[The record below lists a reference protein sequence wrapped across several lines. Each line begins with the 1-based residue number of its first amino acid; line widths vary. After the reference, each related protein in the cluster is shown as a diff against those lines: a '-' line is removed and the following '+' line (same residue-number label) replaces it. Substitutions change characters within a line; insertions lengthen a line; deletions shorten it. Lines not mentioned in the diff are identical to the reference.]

1 MIKSSLNV
9 MEKRVIS
16 VQRELSWLQFNER
29 VLFEASDVKNPLVS
43 RVHFL
48 GIFSSNLDEF
58 FKVRIASLNRELK
71 ALKSKKGNPLD
82 IIHERV
88 MELQWEFDRVFDS
101 TKKALSKVGVF
112 FKNERQL
119 SFEQK
124 NFVDNYFDDEIRH
137 HIIPILMAAN
147 MPLPPLKDNA
157 LYLGVEVLLKGK
169 AKKVHALIEV
179 PDTIGRWVVLPT
191 ENEEKHVMFLE
202 DVIRFNLK
210 KIFSIYSIA
219 SVKAFDVKVVRD
231 AEYEVEN
238 DFSKS
243 VFDKI
248 SKSIQQ
254 RSKGDYVRINFDHEI
269 PEDLLHLLL
278 TKTKIKNAQN
288 IIPGGRYHNKR
299 DLLTFPDFGN
309 ANWVFPKQRS
319 ISHPAFKRELNIL
332 DTFNKRDV
340 LLHFPYQRFSHILDL
355 LRAAAID
362 PQVRTIRISMYR
374 IAHDSHILH
383 ALINAAKNGKKVV
396 ALVEV
401 QARFDEEHNLQITK
415 MLQAAG
421 VKVIP
426 GIPGLK
432 VHCKVFQISRK
443 INGRTVR
450 ITHIGTGNFHEKTA
464 RIYSDTSLLTT
475 NLDLGREVR
484 SLFHFF
490 EANFQRPQFRHLVV
504 SPFNTRR
511 KLMEWI
517 SEEIKEAKKGRK
529 ALIVIKVNNLVDDG
543 IIKKLLEAAE
553 NGVELKLIVRGVCLL
568 QPITANQKKNI
579 VMRSILGRYLEHS
592 RLFVFGAGK
601 RERVLIGSADMMV
614 RNLDYRIEVLTP
626 ILDVELRN
634 ELKTWLDIQFNPMA
648 KARSLD
654 LDRINQL
661 TCSVIQGKSVDTQEI
676 YYQTLLK
683 KKDTYK

>member
-1 MIKSSLNV
+1 MNSSLKA

-71 ALKSKKGNPLD
+71 ALKGRKGNPLD
-82 IIHERV
+82 IIHDRV
-88 MELQWEFDRVFDS
+88 IELQWEFDRIFDN
-101 TKKALSKVGVF
+101 TKKALAKGGVH

-119 SFEQK
+119 SAAQK
-124 NFVDNYFDDEIRH
+124 LFVDHYFDDEIRH
-137 HIIPILMAAN
+137 HIIPILMASS

-157 LYLGVEVLLKGK
+157 LYLVVEVVLKGK
-169 AKKVHALIEV
+169 AKKVYALIEV
-179 PDTIGRWVVLPT
+179 PETIGRWVVLPT
-191 ENEEKHVMFLE
+191 DNEEKHVMFLE

-210 KIFSIYSIA
+210 KIFSIYAIA

-231 AEYEVEN
+231 AEYEIEN

-269 PEDLLHLLL
+269 PEELLQLLL
-278 TKTKIKNAQN
+278 NKTKIKNAQN
-288 IIPGGRYHNKR
+288 IIPGGRYHNKK
-299 DLLTFPDFGN
+299 DLLSFPDFGN
-309 ANWVFPKQRS
+309 PDWVYPKHRS
-319 ISHPAFKRELNIL
+319 LSHPAFKKTINIL

-340 LLHFPYQRFSHILDL
+340 LLQFPYQRFSHILDL

-362 PQVRTIRISMYR
+362 PEVRTIRISMYR

-383 ALINAAKNGKKVV
+383 ALVNAARNGKKVV

-415 MLQAAG
+415 MLQEAG

-475 NLDLGREVR
+475 NIDLGREVR

-490 EANFQRPQFRHLVV
+490 EANFHRPQFRHLVV

-511 KLMEWI
+511 KLMDWI
-517 SEEIKEAKKGRK
+517 GEEIKEAKKGKK
-529 ALIVIKVNNLVDDG
+529 ALVVIKVNNLVDDG
-543 IIKKLLEAAE
+543 IIKKLLEAGE
-553 NGVELKLIVRGVCLL
+553 NGVEVKLVIRGVCLL
-568 QPITANQKKNI
+568 QPVTENQKKNI
-579 VMRSILGRYLEHS
+579 SMRSILGRYLEHS
-592 RLFVFGAGK
+592 RVFVFGLGK
-601 RERVLIGSADMMV
+601 RERIFIGSADMMV
-614 RNLDYRIEVLTP
+614 RNLDYRIEVLAP
-626 ILDVELRN
+626 IQDPEIRG
-634 ELKTWLDIQFNPMA
+634 ELKDWLNLQFDPWA
-648 KARSLD
+648 KARCLESE
-654 LDRINQL
+654 RMNQL
-661 TCSVIQGKSVDTQEI
+661 VCSVIQSKSFDTQER
-676 YYQTLLK
+676 YYQNLLEK
-683 KKDTYK
+683 SDLNK

>member
-1 MIKSSLNV
+1 MNSSLKA

-29 VLFEASDVKNPLVS
+29 VLFEASDIKNPLVS

-71 ALKSKKGNPLD
+71 ALKGKKGNPLD
-82 IIHERV
+82 IIHDRV
-88 MELQWEFDRVFDS
+88 MELQWEFDRIFEN
-101 TKKALSKVGVF
+101 TKKALAKGGVH

-119 SFEQK
+119 STEQK
-124 NFVDNYFDDEIRH
+124 LYVDHYFDDEIRH
-137 HIIPILMAAN
+137 HIIPILMSSS

-157 LYLGVEVLLKGK
+157 LYLVVEVILKEK
-169 AKKVHALIEV
+169 AKKVYALIEV

-191 ENEEKHVMFLE
+191 ENGEKHVMFLE

-210 KIFSIYSIA
+210 KIFSIYAIA

-231 AEYEVEN
+231 AEYEIEN

-269 PEDLLHLLL
+269 PEELLQLLL

-288 IIPGGRYHNKR
+288 IIPGGRYHNKK
-299 DLLTFPDFGN
+299 DLLSFPDFGN
-309 ANWVFPKQRS
+309 ASWVYPKRKS
-319 ISHPAFKRELNIL
+319 LSHPAFKKSINIL

-340 LLHFPYQRFSHILDL
+340 LLQFPYQRFSHILDL

-383 ALINAAKNGKKVV
+383 ALINAARNGKKVI

-475 NLDLGREVR
+475 NIDLGREVR

-490 EANFQRPQFRHLVV
+490 EANFHRPQFRHLVV

-511 KLMEWI
+511 KLIDWI
-517 SEEIKEAKKGRK
+517 SDEIKEAKKGKR
-529 ALIVIKVNNLVDDG
+529 ALVVIKVNNLVDDG
-543 IIKKLLEAAE
+543 IIKKLLEAGE
-553 NGVELKLIVRGVCLL
+553 NGVEVKLVIRGVCLL
-568 QPITANQKKNI
+568 QPASENQKKNI
-579 VMRSILGRYLEHS
+579 SMRSILGRYLEHS
-592 RLFVFGAGK
+592 RVFLFGVGK
-601 RERVLIGSADMMV
+601 RERIFIGSADMMV
-614 RNLDYRIEVLTP
+614 RNLDYRIEVLAP
-626 ILDVELRN
+626 IQDPELRVELKN
-634 ELKTWLDIQFNPMA
+634 WLNLQFDPLA
-648 KARSLD
+648 KARCLES
-654 LDRINQL
+654 DRMNQL
-661 TCSVIQGKSVDTQEI
+661 VCSVVQSKSFDTQER
-676 YYQTLLK
+676 YYQNLLEK
-683 KKDTYK
+683 SDLNK

>member
-1 MIKSSLNV
+1 

-71 ALKSKKGNPLD
+71 ALRGKKGNPLD
-82 IIHERV
+82 VIHDRV
-88 MELQWEFDRVFDS
+88 MELQWEFDRIFEN
-101 TKKALSKVGVF
+101 TKKALAKGGVH

-119 SFEQK
+119 SASQK
-124 NFVDNYFDDEIRH
+124 LYVDHYFDDEIRH
-137 HIIPILMAAN
+137 HIIPILMSST

-157 LYLGVEVLLKGK
+157 LYLVVDVVLKDK
-169 AKKVHALIEV
+169 ARKVFALIEV
-179 PDTIGRWVVLPT
+179 PDSIGRWVVLPA
-191 ENEEKHVMFLE
+191 ENGEKHVMFLE
-202 DVIRFNLK
+202 DVIRYNLK

-219 SVKAFDVKVVRD
+219 SVKAYDVKVVRD
-231 AEYEVEN
+231 AEYEIEN

-278 TKTKIKNAQN
+278 NKTKIKNPQN
-288 IIPGGRYHNKR
+288 IIPGGRYHNKK
-299 DLLTFPDFGN
+299 DLLSFPDFGN
-309 ANWVFPKQRS
+309 PDWVYPKLKS
-319 ISHPAFKRELNIL
+319 LSHPAFKKSINIL
-332 DTFNKRDV
+332 DTFNKKDV
-340 LLHFPYQRFSHILDL
+340 LLQFPYQRFSHILDL

-383 ALINAAKNGKKVV
+383 ALINAAKNGKKVI

-401 QARFDEEHNLQITK
+401 QARFDEAHNLEITK
-415 MLQAAG
+415 MLQEAG

-450 ITHIGTGNFHEKTA
+450 ITHVGTGNFHEKTA

-490 EANFQRPQFRHLVV
+490 ESNFHRPQFRHLVV

-511 KLMEWI
+511 KLMDWI
-517 SEEIKEAKKGRK
+517 SEEIKEAKKGKK
-529 ALIVIKVNNLVDDG
+529 ALVVIKVNNLVDEG

-553 NGVELKLIVRGVCLL
+553 NGVEVKLVVRGVCLL
-568 QPITANQKKNI
+568 QPVSENQKKNI
-579 VMRSILGRYLEHS
+579 SMRSILGRYLEHS
-592 RLFVFGAGK
+592 RVFVFGIGK
-601 RERVLIGSADMMV
+601 RERMLIGSADMMV
-614 RNLDYRIEVLTP
+614 RNLDFRIEVLAP
-626 ILDVELRN
+626 ILDTELRA
-634 ELKTWLDIQFNPMA
+634 ELREWLNLQFDQNA
-648 KARSLD
+648 KARCLESE
-654 LDRINQL
+654 RINQL
-661 TCSVIQGKSVDTQEI
+661 VCSVVQSKSFDTQDA
-676 YYQTLLK
+676 YYQVLTDK
-683 KKDTYK
+683 SENSK

>member
-1 MIKSSLNV
+1 

-71 ALKSKKGNPLD
+71 ALRGKKGNPLD
-82 IIHERV
+82 IIHDRV
-88 MELQWEFDRVFDS
+88 MELQWEFDRIFEN
-101 TKKALSKVGVF
+101 TKKALAKGGVH

-119 SFEQK
+119 SASQK
-124 NFVDNYFDDEIRH
+124 LYVDHYFDDEIRH
-137 HIIPILMAAN
+137 HIIPILMSST

-157 LYLGVEVLLKGK
+157 LYLVVDVVLKDK
-169 AKKVHALIEV
+169 ARKVFALIEV
-179 PDTIGRWVVLPT
+179 PDSIGRWVVLPA
-191 ENEEKHVMFLE
+191 ENGERHVMFLE
-202 DVIRFNLK
+202 DVIRYNLK

-219 SVKAFDVKVVRD
+219 SVKAYDVKVVRD
-231 AEYEVEN
+231 AEYEIEN

-278 TKTKIKNAQN
+278 NKTKIKNPQN
-288 IIPGGRYHNKR
+288 IIPGGRYHNKK
-299 DLLTFPDFGN
+299 DLLSFPDFGN
-309 ANWVFPKQRS
+309 PDWVYPKLKS
-319 ISHPAFKRELNIL
+319 LSHPAFKKSINIL
-332 DTFNKRDV
+332 DTFNKKDV
-340 LLHFPYQRFSHILDL
+340 LLQFPYQRFSHILDL

-383 ALINAAKNGKKVV
+383 ALINAAKNGKKVI

-401 QARFDEEHNLQITK
+401 QARFDEAHNLEITK
-415 MLQAAG
+415 MLQEAG

-450 ITHIGTGNFHEKTA
+450 ITHVGTGNFHEKTA

-490 EANFQRPQFRHLVV
+490 ESNFHRPQFRHLVV

-511 KLMEWI
+511 KLMDWI
-517 SEEIKEAKKGRK
+517 SEEIKEAKKGKK
-529 ALIVIKVNNLVDDG
+529 ALVVIKVNNLVDEG

-553 NGVELKLIVRGVCLL
+553 NGVEVKLVVRGVCLI
-568 QPITANQKKNI
+568 QPVSENQKKNI
-579 VMRSILGRYLEHS
+579 SMRSILGRYLEHS
-592 RLFVFGAGK
+592 RVFVFGIGK
-601 RERVLIGSADMMV
+601 RERMLIGSADMMV
-614 RNLDYRIEVLTP
+614 RNLDFRIEVLAP
-626 ILDVELRN
+626 ILDTELRA
-634 ELKTWLDIQFNPMA
+634 ELREWLNLQFDQNA
-648 KARSLD
+648 KARCLESE
-654 LDRINQL
+654 RINQL
-661 TCSVIQGKSVDTQEI
+661 VCSVVQSKSFDTQDA
-676 YYQTLLK
+676 YYQVLTDK
-683 KKDTYK
+683 SENSK

>member
-1 MIKSSLNV
+1 

-71 ALKSKKGNPLD
+71 ALRGKKGNPLD
-82 IIHERV
+82 IIHDRV
-88 MELQWEFDRVFDS
+88 MELQWEFDRIFEN
-101 TKKALSKVGVF
+101 TKKALAKGGVH

-119 SFEQK
+119 SASQK
-124 NFVDNYFDDEIRH
+124 LYVDHYFDDEIRH
-137 HIIPILMAAN
+137 HIIPILMSST

-157 LYLGVEVLLKGK
+157 LYLVVDVVLKDK
-169 AKKVHALIEV
+169 ARKVFALIEV
-179 PDTIGRWVVLPT
+179 PDSIGRWVVLPA
-191 ENEEKHVMFLE
+191 ENGEKHVMFLE
-202 DVIRFNLK
+202 DVIRYNLK

-219 SVKAFDVKVVRD
+219 SVKAYDVKVVRD
-231 AEYEVEN
+231 AEYEIEN

-278 TKTKIKNAQN
+278 NKTKIKNPQN
-288 IIPGGRYHNKR
+288 IIPGGRYHNKK
-299 DLLTFPDFGN
+299 DLLSFPDFGN
-309 ANWVFPKQRS
+309 PDWVYPKLKS
-319 ISHPAFKRELNIL
+319 LSHPAFKKSINIL
-332 DTFNKRDV
+332 DTFNKKDV
-340 LLHFPYQRFSHILDL
+340 LLQFPYQRFSHILDL

-383 ALINAAKNGKKVV
+383 ALINAAKNGKKVI

-401 QARFDEEHNLQITK
+401 QARFDEAHNLEITK
-415 MLQAAG
+415 MLQEAG

-450 ITHIGTGNFHEKTA
+450 ITHVGTGNFHEKTA

-490 EANFQRPQFRHLVV
+490 ESNFHRPQFRHLVV

-511 KLMEWI
+511 KLMDWI
-517 SEEIKEAKKGRK
+517 SEEIKEAKKGKK
-529 ALIVIKVNNLVDDG
+529 ALVVIKVNNLVDEG

-553 NGVELKLIVRGVCLL
+553 NGVEVKLVVRGVCLL
-568 QPITANQKKNI
+568 QPVSENQKKNI
-579 VMRSILGRYLEHS
+579 SMRSILGRYLEHS
-592 RLFVFGAGK
+592 RVFVFGIGK
-601 RERVLIGSADMMV
+601 RERMLIGSADMMV
-614 RNLDYRIEVLTP
+614 RNLDFRIEVLAP
-626 ILDVELRN
+626 ILDTELRA
-634 ELKTWLDIQFNPMA
+634 ELREWLNLQFDQNA
-648 KARSLD
+648 KARCLESE
-654 LDRINQL
+654 RINQL
-661 TCSVIQGKSVDTQEI
+661 VCSVGQSKSFDTQDA
-676 YYQTLLK
+676 YYQVLTDK
-683 KKDTYK
+683 SENSK

>member
-1 MIKSSLNV
+1 MKSSLKA

-71 ALKSKKGNPLD
+71 ALRGKKGNPLD
-82 IIHERV
+82 VIHDRV
-88 MELQWEFDRVFDS
+88 IELQWEFDRIFEN
-101 TKKALSKVGVF
+101 TKKALAKVGVH

-119 SFEQK
+119 STEQK
-124 NFVDNYFDDEIRH
+124 LYVDHYFDDEIRH
-137 HIIPILMAAN
+137 HIIPILMSSS

-157 LYLGVEVLLKGK
+157 LYLVVDVVLKDK
-169 AKKVHALIEV
+169 AKKVFALIEV
-179 PDTIGRWVVLPT
+179 PDSISRWVVLPADKG
-191 ENEEKHVMFLE
+191 EKHVMFLE
-202 DVIRFNLK
+202 DVIRYNLK

-219 SVKAFDVKVVRD
+219 SVKAYDVKVVRD
-231 AEYEVEN
+231 AEYEIEN

-278 TKTKIKNAQN
+278 TKTKIKNPQN
-288 IIPGGRYHNKR
+288 IIPGGRYHNKK
-299 DLLTFPDFGN
+299 DLLSFPDFGN
-309 ANWVFPKQRS
+309 PDWIYPKIKS
-319 ISHPAFKRELNIL
+319 LSHPAFKKSINIL
-332 DTFNKRDV
+332 DTFNKKDV

-383 ALINAAKNGKKVV
+383 ALVNAAKNGKKVV

-401 QARFDEEHNLQITK
+401 QARFDEAHNLEITK

-443 INGRTVR
+443 INGKTVR

-490 EANFQRPQFRHLVV
+490 ESNYHRPQFRHLVV

-511 KLMEWI
+511 KLMDWI
-517 SEEIKEAKKGRK
+517 GEEIKEAKKGK
-529 ALIVIKVNNLVDDG
+529 KSLVVIKVNNLVDEG
-543 IIKKLLEAAE
+543 IIKKLLEAGE
-553 NGVELKLIVRGVCLL
+553 NGVEVKLVVRGVCLL
-568 QPITANQKKNI
+568 QPATQNQKKNI
-579 VMRSILGRYLEHS
+579 SMRSILGRYLEHS
-592 RLFVFGAGK
+592 RVFVFGVGK
-601 RERVLIGSADMMV
+601 RERILIGSADMMV
-614 RNLDYRIEVLTP
+614 RNLDYRIEVLAP
-626 ILDVELRN
+626 ILDNELRA
-634 ELKTWLDIQFNPMA
+634 ELKEWLNLQFDQHA
-648 KARSLD
+648 KARCLESE
-654 LDRINQL
+654 RINHL
-661 TCSVIQGKSVDTQEI
+661 VCSVVQSKSFDTQDAYYHLLTQKSEI
-676 YYQTLLK
+676 NK
-683 KKDTYK
+683 

>member
-1 MIKSSLNV
+1 MMKSSLNA

-71 ALKSKKGNPLD
+71 ALKGKKGNPLD
-82 IIHERV
+82 IIHDRV
-88 MELQWEFDRVFDS
+88 IELQWEFDRIFES
-101 TKKALSKVGVF
+101 TKRALAKVGVH

-119 SFEQK
+119 SPAQK
-124 NFVDNYFDDEIRH
+124 NYVDHYFDDEIRH
-137 HIIPILMAAN
+137 HIIPILMAPS

-157 LYLGVEVLLKGK
+157 LYLVVEVVLKDK
-169 AKKVHALIEV
+169 TRKVHALIEV

-191 ENEEKHVMFLE
+191 ENDEKHVMFLE
-202 DVIRFNLK
+202 DVIRYNLK

-219 SVKAFDVKVVRD
+219 SIKAFDIKVVRD
-231 AEYEVEN
+231 AEYEIEN

-243 VFDKI
+243 VYDKI

-278 TKTKIKNAQN
+278 TKTKIKNPQN
-288 IIPGGRYHNKR
+288 IIPGGRYHNKK
-299 DLLTFPDFGN
+299 DLLNFPDFGN
-309 ANWVFPKQRS
+309 PTWVYPKRRS
-319 ISHPAFKRELNIL
+319 ISHPAFKKAGNIL
-332 DTFNKRDV
+332 DTFNKKDV

-383 ALINAAKNGKKVV
+383 ALVNAAKNGKKVV

-475 NLDLGREVR
+475 NVDLGREVR

-490 EANFQRPQFRHLVV
+490 EANFHRPQFRHLVV

-511 KLMEWI
+511 KLMDWI
-517 SEEIKEAKKGRK
+517 ADEIKEAKKGKK
-529 ALIVIKVNNLVDDG
+529 ALVVIKVNNLVDDG
-543 IIKKLLEAAE
+543 VIKKLLEAAE
-553 NGVELKLIVRGVCLL
+553 SGVEVKLVIRGVCLL
-568 QPITANQKKNI
+568 QPTSENQKKNI
-579 VMRSILGRYLEHS
+579 SMRSILGRYLEHS
-592 RLFVFGAGK
+592 RIFVFGVGK
-601 RERVLIGSADMMV
+601 RERIFIGSADMMV
-614 RNLDYRIEVLTP
+614 RNLDYRIEVLAP
-626 ILDVELRN
+626 ILDSELRA
-634 ELKTWLDIQFNPMA
+634 ELKSWLDIQFDSMA
-648 KARSLD
+648 KARCLE
-654 LDRINQL
+654 LERINQL
-661 TCSVIQGKSVDTQEI
+661 VCSVIQSKSIDTQEK
-676 YYQTLLK
+676 YYQRLLENSESH
-683 KKDTYK
+683 T

>member
-1 MIKSSLNV
+1 

-71 ALKSKKGNPLD
+71 ALRGKKGNPLD
-82 IIHERV
+82 IIHDRV
-88 MELQWEFDRVFDS
+88 MELQWEFDRIFEN
-101 TKKALSKVGVF
+101 TKKALAKGGVH

-119 SFEQK
+119 SASQK
-124 NFVDNYFDDEIRH
+124 LYVDHYFDDEIRH
-137 HIIPILMAAN
+137 HIIPILMSST

-157 LYLGVEVLLKGK
+157 LYLVVDVVLKDK
-169 AKKVHALIEV
+169 ARKVFALIEV
-179 PDTIGRWVVLPT
+179 PDSIGRWVVLPA
-191 ENEEKHVMFLE
+191 ENGERHVMFLE
-202 DVIRFNLK
+202 DVIRYNLK

-219 SVKAFDVKVVRD
+219 SVKAYDVKVVRD
-231 AEYEVEN
+231 AEYEIEN

-278 TKTKIKNAQN
+278 NKTKIKNPQN
-288 IIPGGRYHNKR
+288 IIPGGRYHNKK
-299 DLLTFPDFGN
+299 DLLSFPDFGN
-309 ANWVFPKQRS
+309 PDWVYPKLKS
-319 ISHPAFKRELNIL
+319 LSHPAFKKSINIL
-332 DTFNKRDV
+332 DTFNKKDV
-340 LLHFPYQRFSHILDL
+340 LLQFPYQRFSHILDL

-383 ALINAAKNGKKVV
+383 ALINAAKNGKKVI

-401 QARFDEEHNLQITK
+401 QARFDEAHNLEITK
-415 MLQAAG
+415 MLQEAG

-450 ITHIGTGNFHEKTA
+450 ITHVGTGNFHEKTA

-490 EANFQRPQFRHLVV
+490 ESNFHRPQFRHLVV

-511 KLMEWI
+511 KLMDWI
-517 SEEIKEAKKGRK
+517 SEEIKEAKKGK
-529 ALIVIKVNNLVDDG
+529 KTLVVIKVNNLVDEG

-553 NGVELKLIVRGVCLL
+553 NGVEVKLVVRGVCLL
-568 QPITANQKKNI
+568 QPVSENQKKNI
-579 VMRSILGRYLEHS
+579 SMRSILGRYLEHS
-592 RLFVFGAGK
+592 RVFVFGIGK
-601 RERVLIGSADMMV
+601 RERMLIGSADMMV
-614 RNLDYRIEVLTP
+614 RNLDFRIEVLAP
-626 ILDVELRN
+626 ILDTELRA
-634 ELKTWLDIQFNPMA
+634 ELREWLNLQFDQNA
-648 KARSLD
+648 KARCLESE
-654 LDRINQL
+654 RINQL
-661 TCSVIQGKSVDTQEI
+661 VCSVVQSKSFDTQDA
-676 YYQTLLK
+676 YYQVLANK
-683 KKDTYK
+683 SENSK

>member
-1 MIKSSLNV
+1 

-71 ALKSKKGNPLD
+71 ALRGKKGNPLD
-82 IIHERV
+82 IIHDRV
-88 MELQWEFDRVFDS
+88 MELQWEFDRIFEN
-101 TKKALSKVGVF
+101 TKKALAKGGVH

-119 SFEQK
+119 SASQK
-124 NFVDNYFDDEIRH
+124 LYVDHYFDDEIRH
-137 HIIPILMAAN
+137 HIIPILMSST

-157 LYLGVEVLLKGK
+157 LYLVVDVVLKDK
-169 AKKVHALIEV
+169 ARKVFALIEV
-179 PDTIGRWVVLPT
+179 PDSIGRWVVLPA
-191 ENEEKHVMFLE
+191 ENGEKHVMFLE
-202 DVIRFNLK
+202 DVIRYNLK

-219 SVKAFDVKVVRD
+219 SVKAYDVKVVRD
-231 AEYEVEN
+231 AEYEIEN

-278 TKTKIKNAQN
+278 NKTKIKNPQN
-288 IIPGGRYHNKR
+288 IIPGGRYHNKK
-299 DLLTFPDFGN
+299 DLLSFPDFGN
-309 ANWVFPKQRS
+309 PDWVYPKLKS
-319 ISHPAFKRELNIL
+319 LSHPAFKKSINIL
-332 DTFNKRDV
+332 DTFNKKDV
-340 LLHFPYQRFSHILDL
+340 LLQFPYQRFSHILDL

-383 ALINAAKNGKKVV
+383 ALINAAKNGKKVI

-401 QARFDEEHNLQITK
+401 QARFDEAHNLEITK
-415 MLQAAG
+415 MLQEAG

-450 ITHIGTGNFHEKTA
+450 ITHVGTGNFHEKTA

-490 EANFQRPQFRHLVV
+490 ESNFHRPQFRHLVV

-511 KLMEWI
+511 KLMDWI
-517 SEEIKEAKKGRK
+517 SEEIKEAKKGKK
-529 ALIVIKVNNLVDDG
+529 ALVVIKVNNLVDEG

-553 NGVELKLIVRGVCLL
+553 NGVEVKLVVRGVCLL
-568 QPITANQKKNI
+568 QPVSENQKKNI
-579 VMRSILGRYLEHS
+579 SMRSILGRYLEHS
-592 RLFVFGAGK
+592 RVFVFGIGK
-601 RERVLIGSADMMV
+601 RERMLIGSADMMV
-614 RNLDYRIEVLTP
+614 RNLDFRIEVLAP
-626 ILDVELRN
+626 ILDTELRA
-634 ELKTWLDIQFNPMA
+634 ELREWLNLQFDQNA
-648 KARSLD
+648 KARCLESE
-654 LDRINQL
+654 RINQL
-661 TCSVIQGKSVDTQEI
+661 VCSVVQSKSFDTQDA
-676 YYQTLLK
+676 YYQVLTDK
-683 KKDTYK
+683 SENSK

>member
-1 MIKSSLNV
+1 MKSSLKA

-71 ALKSKKGNPLD
+71 ALRGKKGNPLD
-82 IIHERV
+82 IIHDRV
-88 MELQWEFDRVFDS
+88 MELQWEFDRIFEN
-101 TKKALSKVGVF
+101 TKKALAKVGVH

-119 SFEQK
+119 SSEQK
-124 NFVDNYFDDEIRH
+124 LYVDHFFDDEIRH
-137 HIIPILMAAN
+137 HIIPILMSSS

-157 LYLGVEVLLKGK
+157 LYLVVDVVLKDK
-169 AKKVHALIEV
+169 AKKVFALIEV
-179 PDTIGRWVVLPT
+179 PDSISRWVVLPS
-191 ENEEKHVMFLE
+191 EKEEKHVMFLE
-202 DVIRFNLK
+202 DVIRYNLK

-219 SVKAFDVKVVRD
+219 SVKAYDVKVVRD
-231 AEYEVEN
+231 AEYEIEN

-278 TKTKIKNAQN
+278 NKTKIKNPQN
-288 IIPGGRYHNKR
+288 IIPGGRYHNKK
-299 DLLTFPDFGN
+299 DLLSFPDFGN
-309 ANWVFPKQRS
+309 PDWVYPKLKS
-319 ISHPAFKRELNIL
+319 LSHPAFKKSINIL
-332 DTFNKRDV
+332 DTFNKKDV
-340 LLHFPYQRFSHILDL
+340 LLQFPYQRFSHILDL

-401 QARFDEEHNLQITK
+401 QARFDEAHNLEITK

-490 EANFQRPQFRHLVV
+490 ESNFHRPQFRHLVV

-511 KLMEWI
+511 KLMDWI
-517 SEEIKEAKKGRK
+517 SEEIKEAKKGKK
-529 ALIVIKVNNLVDDG
+529 ALVVIKVNNLVDEG
-543 IIKKLLEAAE
+543 IIKKLLEAGE
-553 NGVELKLIVRGVCLL
+553 NGVEVKLVVRGVCLL
-568 QPITANQKKNI
+568 QPTSENQKKNI
-579 VMRSILGRYLEHS
+579 SMRSILGRYLEHS
-592 RLFVFGAGK
+592 RVFVFGLGK
-601 RERVLIGSADMMV
+601 RERMLIGSADMMV
-614 RNLDYRIEVLTP
+614 RNLDYRIEVLAP
-626 ILDVELRN
+626 ILDSELRA
-634 ELKTWLDIQFNPMA
+634 ELREWLNLQFDQHA
-648 KARSLD
+648 KARCLESE
-654 LDRINQL
+654 RINQL
-661 TCSVIQGKSVDTQEI
+661 VCSVVQSKSFDTQDA
-676 YYQTLLK
+676 YYQLLTQK
-683 KKDTYK
+683 SENSK